1 MSAVILMEACPH
13 TDHLQ
18 WDAVE
23 QGRRCAGVPERMD
36 CHAGQSGLLRRT
48 STVLSRFW
56 GSTGAPLAVVKT
68 NGESSQRLP
77 GSSRSAA

>member
-48 STVLSRFW
+48 SDSSEQVLGFHGRTP
-56 GSTGAPLAVVKT
+56 GR
-68 NGESSQRLP
+68 GEDERRVFQRLP

>member
-36 CHAGQSGLLRRT
+36 CHAGHPAFFAALL
-48 STVLSRFW
+48 TVLSRFW